1 MNKKLQILFLWL
13 IIGFFIWWI
22 IFQWFHLWFW
32 KQQKSF
38 KSLVEN
44 SSIQTITLTKK
55 WLYSW
60 KWLQNIA
67 LHKKEIIINIP
78 KQSQYYLDISSLPKT
93 VTKLTLRG
101 TYKNPDIV
109 IRDKPLLLTGL
120 SNLTWLKELLITDFP
135 LQYFDLTKLPFSLQ
149 KFEFFNT
156 RVEHLVT
163 WDQLSTIPYVHILI
177 NGPHQYFYSQ
187 DNK

>member
-1 MNKKLQILFLWL
+1 MNKKSQIFLLWL
-13 IIGFFIWWI
+13 ILWLCIWLI
-22 IFQWFHLWFW
+22 IFLWFYFW
-32 KQQKSF
+32 LWQQKESF

-44 SSIQTITLTKK
+44 SPIQTIVLNKK

-60 KWLQNIA
+60 SWLQNIA
-67 LHKKEIIINIP
+67 LHKKEVIINIP

-109 IRDKPLLLTGL
+109 IRDKPLFLTGL

-163 WDQLSTIPYVHILI
+163 WDQLNKIPYVHILI
-177 NGPHQYFYSQ
+177 NGPYQYFYSQ